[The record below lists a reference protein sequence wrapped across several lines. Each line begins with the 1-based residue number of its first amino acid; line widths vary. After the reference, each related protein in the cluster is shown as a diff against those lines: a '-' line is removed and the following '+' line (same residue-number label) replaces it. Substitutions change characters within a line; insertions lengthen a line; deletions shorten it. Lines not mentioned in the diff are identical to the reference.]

1 MSKFVFLLVIFL
13 LLFQT
18 DSLATQSIDDCA
30 NALLCYLLHIYWL
43 STDRGEVPA
52 HVSDKDVGGG
62 QGAVLLLLQLALQL
76 QPQVG
81 DVQLGDHSVYE
92 KVTPFSIISK
102 DVNMKLKANI
112 FCWKFTF

>member
-1 MSKFVFLLVIFL
+1 M
-13 LLFQT
+13 
-18 DSLATQSIDDCA
+18 
-30 NALLCYLLHIYWL
+30 LCSAIYCIITGAYLLNIYGI

-81 DVQLGDHSVYE
+81 DVQLGDHSVYK
-92 KVTPFSIISK
+92 KVTLFSIISK
-102 DVNMKLKANI
+102 DVNMKKANI
-112 FCWKFTF
+112 FG

>member
-30 NALLCYLLHIYWL
+30 NALLCYLLTIYCIYNKYL
-43 STDRGEVPA
+43 QNIYCISTDRGEVPA

-81 DVQLGDHSVYE
+81 DVQLGDHSV
-92 KVTPFSIISK
+92 
-102 DVNMKLKANI
+102 
-112 FCWKFTF
+112 

>member
-1 MSKFVFLLVIFL
+1 MIV
-13 LLFQT
+13 QM
-18 DSLATQSIDDCA
+18 
-30 NALLCYLLHIYWL
+30 LCSAIYWISTEYLLHIYWL

-52 HVSDKDVGGG
+52 HVSDEDVGGG